1 MIQPV
6 NQQTADDKMMPSIIE
21 RSLKEFRPLDPSPVK
36 TRARVDFS
44 IDAILSTPSHR
55 TSPSPVVVEVSV
67 SPENYHSG
75 DSSPSPKSCSNVQLQ
90 ETQFSWIYCTRYRPP
105 KLPSKLSSS
114 NIFGCE
120 LFEIISISV
129 QGVKKETSNMR
140 ARYRNPRIPFS
151 TTEVSALEQKFIQS
165 PYLGSTDVNELA
177 AELNMSPKR
186 VRNEVNV

>member
-6 NQQTADDKMMPSIIE
+6 NQQTPDDKMMPSIIE

-105 KLPSKLSSS
+105 KLPSKLLSS
-114 NIFGCE
+114 NIFWCCWWVIWNNFYFCSRSEEGDKQHE
-120 LFEIISISV
+120 SSLPQSAYTVFY
-129 QGVKKETSNMR
+129 
-140 ARYRNPRIPFS
+140 YRS
-151 TTEVSALEQKFIQS
+151 
-165 PYLGSTDVNELA
+165 
-177 AELNMSPKR
+177 
-186 VRNEVNV
+186 